1 MSNQKDKIKNSRRR
15 LKDENAVNRQV
26 KIAKAYNIPV
36 EEPHKLAKH
45 HATNCG
51 NPKCLMCAN
60 PRKIFNE
67 LTTQERRL
75 FQDVDNV
82 RDLHSN
88 GLKND
93 EENIEDKKRT

>member
-1 MSNQKDKIKNSRRR
+1 MSNSNDKIKNSRRR
-15 LKDENAVNRQV
+15 LKDENAVAKQV

-60 PRKIFNE
+60 PRKIFKE
-67 LTTQERRL
+67 LTQQERRL
-75 FQDVDNV
+75 FQDTEQI
-82 RDLHSN
+82 RDTKSN
-88 GLKND
+88 GLKHG
-93 EENIEDKKRT
+93 KKDTD